1 MAGRKTEAENS
12 PENSTAHRVAS
23 SEELDH
29 YIKVT
34 NPNAWI
40 VTLAALLLVGG
51 VLIWAFAA
59 TVPVTVATTG
69 IAPIVDNPE
78 NAKVMCIVDK
88 ATADRI
94 QGTGAKAYIEGVEAK
109 SVQVNRTPLS
119 ASEVLNLLG
128 SDFYANSIEINDWNY
143 LAIIEPSEAPEHT
156 DFEIRSMGSK
166 AHLVPVSIVVL
177 ETRPI
182 NIVLGSSE

>member
-1 MAGRKTEAENS
+1 MAGKKTEAENS

-34 NPNAWI
+34 NPSAWI

-51 VLIWAFAA
+51 VLIWAFTA
-59 TVPVTVATTG
+59 TVPVTVGTTG

-119 ASEVLNLLG
+119 ASEVLDLLG

-143 LAIIEPSEAPEHT
+143 LANIEPSEAPEHT
-156 DFEIRSMGSK
+156 DFEIRCKWFK

>member
-1 MAGRKTEAENS
+1 MAGRKTEAENG
-12 PENSTAHRVAS
+12 PEGSTAHRVAS

-34 NPNAWI
+34 NPSAWI

-59 TVPVTVATTG
+59 TVPVTVETTG

-94 QGTGAKAYIEGVEAK
+94 QGTGAKAYIEGVKAK

-156 DFEIRSMGSK
+156 DFEIRSMGFM